1 MATNKNFWQPI
12 KPLIFSIDFID
23 RGVTLCNDEETAK
36 TFKIYFCN
44 IAKTL
49 S

>member
-1 MATNKNFWQPI
+1 MAINKNFCQPV
-12 KPLIFSIDFID
+12 KPLFSIDFID

-36 TFKIYFCN
+36 TFKIYFCT

>member
-1 MATNKNFWQPI
+1 MATNKNFWQPV
-12 KPLIFSIDFID
+12 KPLFSIDFID
-23 RGVTLCNDEETAK
+23 RGVTLCNDEEIAK